1 MPEIS
6 RFLGIIIK
14 MFFNDHS
21 PPHLHAQYQ
30 NFNATFSIHTGQ
42 MIEGKFPQKQSAYVT
57 AWTLLHQKELIS
69 NWKALTSGK
78 EAIKIDPLR

>member
-14 MFFNDHS
+14 MFYYDHL
-21 PPHLHAQYQ
+21 PPHFHAQYQ
-30 NFNATFSIHTGQ
+30 NFHATFSIHTGQ
-42 MIEGKFPQKQSAYVT
+42 MIEGNFPQKQSTYVT
-57 AWTLLHQKELIS
+57 AWALLHQKELIS

-78 EAIKIDPLR
+78 EATKIDPLR